1 MASPTVYKWT
11 DPGAP
16 QINRADVADYI
27 ALFQAVLID
36 GYGTKTPPV
45 SGANK
50 WTIPFSDG
58 TSFILKQGGTQARKT
73 CIKIGPFNSSGY
85 YAEME
90 CAVDYTDL
98 NTPVD
103 IWAGTTTYD
112 RVGVGYAD
120 NTTRNIPWIIFATE
134 RAIYCQFGYINSTA
148 GGNDTATFDVNAST
162 TMYNHH
168 WFFGD
173 YTPEDPAITVN
184 QCVSF
189 SNYSLLGQ
197 FYSYSLPYANAE
209 GYGKKRCAGN
219 AGNVTGE
226 FKCIP
231 MFSRAIDEGAVSAGG
246 QRTDANDARYPNL
259 VNGGLYLDKVKF
271 ISERVIMGEFPGL
284 LFPIQSR
291 PFPINGIIHEIDGS
305 GDYAGEKLYVFGT
318 FDGQYFLRDGDW
330 GVD

>member
-1 MASPTVYKWT
+1 MASPKVYKWT
-11 DPGAP
+11 DTGAP
-16 QINRADVADYI
+16 QINRGQAADYQ

-36 GYGTKTPPV
+36 GYGTQTPPV

-50 WTIPFSDG
+50 WTIPFSDAN
-58 TSFILKQGGTQARKT
+58 SFILKQGGTQSRKT
-73 CIKIGPFNSSGY
+73 CIKIGPFFSSGY

-103 IWAGTTTYD
+103 LWAGSANYD

-120 NTTRNIPWIIFATE
+120 NTSRNIPWIIFATE
-134 RAIYCQFGYINSTA
+134 RAIYCHFGYVASIT
-148 GGNDTATFDVNAST
+148 GNDTAQFDTNAGVS
-162 TMYNHH
+162 MWNHH

-173 YTPEDPAITVN
+173 YVKEDASLTVN

-189 SNYSLLGQ
+189 SNYSSSGQ
-197 FYSYSLPYANAE
+197 YYSYSLTYSSAE

-226 FKCIP
+226 FNCIP
-231 MFSRAIDEGAVSAGG
+231 FYSRPVDEGSLSVGSNRTG
-246 QRTDANDARYPNL
+246 QNDPRYPNL
-259 VNGGLYLDKVKF
+259 VNGGLYLDKVK
-271 ISERVIMGEFPGL
+271 ILSDRNIMGEFPGL
-284 LFPIQSR
+284 LFPIQDR
-291 PFPINGIIHEIDGS
+291 PFPTNGIVHEIDGT

-318 FDGQYFLRDGDW
+318 YDGQYLLRDGEW

>member
-11 DPGAP
+11 DAGAP

-36 GYGTKTPPV
+36 GYGTQTPPV

-58 TSFILKQGGTQARKT
+58 TSFILKQGGTQTRKT

-90 CAVDYTDL
+90 CAVDYTDI
-98 NTPVD
+98 NTAVD
-103 IWAGTTTYD
+103 QWAGTAIYD

-120 NTTRNIPWIIFATE
+120 NTSRNIPWIIFATE
-134 RAIYCQFGYINSTA
+134 RAIYCHFGFVQSIT
-148 GGNDTATFDVNAST
+148 GNDTPTFDTNAST
-162 TMYNHH
+162 SMYNHH

-173 YTPEDPAITVN
+173 YVKEDAAITVN

-189 SNYSLLGQ
+189 SNYSSTGTQ
-197 FYSYSLPYANAE
+197 YSESLTYSNAE

-231 MFSRAIDEGAVSAGG
+231 FYNRAVDEGSVTVGG
-246 QRTDANDARYPNL
+246 NRTTANDPRYPNL

-271 ISERVIMGEFPGL
+271 VSERVIMGEFPGL

-291 PFPINGIIHEIDGS
+291 PFPVNGIVHEIDGT

-318 FDGQYFLRDGDW
+318 SSGQYFLRDGEW